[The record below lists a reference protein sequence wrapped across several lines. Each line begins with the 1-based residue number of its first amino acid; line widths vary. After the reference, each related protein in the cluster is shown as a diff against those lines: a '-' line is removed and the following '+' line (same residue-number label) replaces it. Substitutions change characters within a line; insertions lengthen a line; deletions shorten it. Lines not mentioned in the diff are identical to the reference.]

1 MVTDEQQRHQDAT
14 RGDPP
19 GGASREEWIKSRLKS
34 YLRSPSLYRLN
45 SREETVTGRAL
56 SRDLT
61 DLLDVR
67 TFLTLSHLSDMQRKI
82 LVMQYGKWDMTIA
95 EIAQRLN
102 VHTMT
107 VYRQRH
113 AALEYLIRV
122 YYDEPEYV
130 LPRRSYVRGEARSE
144 IADYLRE
151 LGT

>member
-56 SRDLT
+56 SREFT

-67 TFLTLSHLSDMQRKI
+67 TFLALSHLSDMQRKI

-130 LPRRSYVRGEARSE
+130 LPRRSYVREQGQEVS
-144 IADYLRE
+144 
-151 LGT
+151 